1 MAGSSSPDPA
11 AGPSSGPADTAA
23 VARNRATAIGFLAVL
38 LWSTLALTTV
48 LTAPVPPFQLS
59 AMTFAIGG
67 VAGLGWAAASGR
79 LHRLGGVPPAALAFG
94 TAGLFG
100 YHALYFSALR
110 LAPPAPAG
118 LIAYL
123 WPLLIV
129 LLSGLLPGERLT
141 PRHVLGAFAAFAG
154 AALLIL
160 TREGDPAAAAPA
172 PVLGFALAAGCAVV
186 WAVYS
191 LGSRRLAAVPSE
203 AVALTCLATAGL
215 SALAHLAVEQTL
227 WPAGAAGWWAVAAL
241 GAGPVGAAFFLW
253 DIGVKGGDIQILG
266 TAAYAAPV
274 LSTLLLVVAGAAAP
288 SPALLAAAVL
298 IAGGAALAAGG
309 RRR

>member
-1 MAGSSSPDPA
+1 M
-11 AGPSSGPADTAA
+11 
-23 VARNRATAIGFLAVL
+23 ARNRATAIGFLAVL

-59 AMTFAIGG
+59 ALTFAI
-67 VAGLGWAAASGR
+67 AGLAGLAWAAAAGR
-79 LHRLGGVPPAALAFG
+79 LDRLRRVPPMALAFG

-110 LAPPAPAG
+110 LAPPAQAG

-141 PRHVLGAFAAFAG
+141 VRHVLGALAAFAG

-160 TREGDPAAAAPA
+160 TREGGPVAAAPA
-172 PVLGFALAAGCAVV
+172 PMPGFALAGGCAVV

-203 AVALTCLATAGL
+203 AVALTCLATAML
-215 SALAHLAVEQTL
+215 SVLAHLVFERTL
-227 WPAGAAGWWAVAAL
+227 WPADAAGWAAVAAL
-241 GAGPVGAAFFLW
+241 GMGPVGAAFFLW
-253 DIGVKGGDIQILG
+253 DIGVKGGDIQMLG

-274 LSTLLLVVAGAAAP
+274 LSTLLLVVAGEAQP
-288 SPALLAAAVL
+288 SPALLAAAIL
-298 IAGGAALAAGG
+298 IAGGAALAARG